1 RRAHRLG
8 RGHDARPGRTRRAG
22 GAQRGE
28 RVDPG
33 GAGARHLRHQSRRP
47 DAALDQRPLPFEH
60 APRQEQQLHA
70 RSLFDPFLL
79 QPTAR
84 LAYRVPADL
93 HRCDQSTEICALY
106 GGRAHLRDVPAQLR
120 LRPVGGTEG
129 NDVKAKLAILFA
141 LLCLCGAVRAQT
153 KIKMTLDWRFEG
165 QTSFMWLGLQRG
177 YFQKEGLDVQ
187 VDAGSG
193 STAAIQRI
201 HTGAYDMGLGD
212 TSALIEYYGNNPGQT
227 RLQMVYLQYDEAPL
241 AYYALKKSGAKSI
254 ADLAG
259 KSITGQPFE
268 VTRKMW
274 PVFARA
280 AKIDPN
286 SVKWVTVDGALRS
299 NAVISGQAFAC
310 GGFLTVPLEFE
321 MRGVKREDVVELKV
335 SDVGVRVYGN
345 GLMVSN
351 ELIAKN

>member
-1 RRAHRLG
+1 M
-8 RGHDARPGRTRRAG
+8 
-22 GAQRGE
+22 
-28 RVDPG
+28 
-33 GAGARHLRHQSRRP
+33 
-47 DAALDQRPLPFEH
+47 
-60 APRQEQQLHA
+60 
-70 RSLFDPFLL
+70 
-79 QPTAR
+79 
-84 LAYRVPADL
+84 
-93 HRCDQSTEICALY
+93 
-106 GGRAHLRDVPAQLR
+106 
-120 LRPVGGTEG
+120 
-129 NDVKAKLAILFA
+129 KAKLAVLA
-141 LLCLCGAVRAQT
+141 VLLSLCSAVHAQT

-177 YFQKEGLDVQ
+177 YFQQEGLDVQ

-259 KSITGQPFE
+259 KSISGQPFE
-268 VTRKMW
+268 VTRKMF

-280 AKIDPN
+280 AKIDPA
-286 SVKWVTVDGALRS
+286 SVKWVTVDSQLRS
-299 NAVISGQAFAC
+299 NAVITGAAFAC
-310 GGFLTVPLEFE
+310 GGFFTVPLEFE
-321 MRGVKREDVVELKV
+321 ARGVKREDVVELKV

-345 GLMVSN
+345 GLMVSS
-351 ELIAKN
+351 ELIQKNPKAVQGFVRAMNRAFREMLSESDASIKALNARDPLTEYKAEMERLNLLRPAILTPRTKVTGLGHIDMPTLTNQIEYVASSVQLKTKPTAEQIFNASFLPPLAERLPK

>member
-1 RRAHRLG
+1 M
-8 RGHDARPGRTRRAG
+8 RTKLAFLAFLLSVSTG
-22 GAQRGE
+22 LGAQTR
-28 RVDPG
+28 
-33 GAGARHLRHQSRRP
+33 
-47 DAALDQRPLPFEH
+47 
-60 APRQEQQLHA
+60 
-70 RSLFDPFLL
+70 
-79 QPTAR
+79 
-84 LAYRVPADL
+84 
-93 HRCDQSTEICALY
+93 
-106 GGRAHLRDVPAQLR
+106 
-120 LRPVGGTEG
+120 
-129 NDVKAKLAILFA
+129 
-141 LLCLCGAVRAQT
+141 
-153 KIKMTLDWRFEG
+153 IKMTLDWRFEG

-177 YFQKEGLDVQ
+177 YFQQEGLDVQ

-259 KSITGQPFE
+259 KSISGQPFE
-268 VTRKMW
+268 VTRKMF

-280 AKIDPN
+280 AKIDPA
-286 SVKWVTVDGALRS
+286 SVKWVTVDSQLRS
-299 NAVISGQAFAC
+299 NAVITGAAFAC
-310 GGFLTVPLEFE
+310 GGFFTVPLEFE
-321 MRGVKREDVVELKV
+321 ARGVKREDVVELKV

-351 ELIAKN
+351 ELIAKNPKAVQGFVRAMNRAFREMLAEPEASVKALNARDPLTEFKQEMERLQLLRPAILTPRTKDTGLGHVDMPTLTSQIEYVASSVQLKAKPTADQIFNASFLPPLADRLPK

>member
-1 RRAHRLG
+1 MK
-8 RGHDARPGRTRRAG
+8 
-22 GAQRGE
+22 
-28 RVDPG
+28 VK
-33 GAGARHLRHQSRRP
+33 
-47 DAALDQRPLPFEH
+47 
-60 APRQEQQLHA
+60 
-70 RSLFDPFLL
+70 
-79 QPTAR
+79 
-84 LAYRVPADL
+84 LAV
-93 HRCDQSTEICALY
+93 
-106 GGRAHLRDVPAQLR
+106 V
-120 LRPVGGTEG
+120 
-129 NDVKAKLAILFA
+129 AILF
-141 LLCLCGAVRAQT
+141 CLCGAVHAQT

-177 YFQKEGLDVQ
+177 YFQKEGLEVQ

-259 KSITGQPFE
+259 KSISGQPFE
-268 VTRKMW
+268 VTRKMF

-280 AKIDPN
+280 AKIDPA
-286 SVKWVTVDGALRS
+286 SVKWVTVDSQLRS
-299 NAVISGQAFAC
+299 NAVITGAAFAC

-321 MRGVKREDVVELKV
+321 ARGVKREDIVELKV
-335 SDVGVRVYGN
+335 ADVGVRVYGN
-345 GLMVSN
+345 GLMVSS
-351 ELIAKN
+351 ELIAKNPKAVQGFVRAMNRAFREMLSESDASVKALNQRDPLTEYKAEMERLTLLRPAIVTARTRVTGFGHVDMPTLTNQIEYVASSVQLKSKPTAEQIFNASFLPPLADRLPAK

>member
-1 RRAHRLG
+1 MC
-8 RGHDARPGRTRRAG
+8 
-22 GAQRGE
+22 
-28 RVDPG
+28 
-33 GAGARHLRHQSRRP
+33 
-47 DAALDQRPLPFEH
+47 AAVE
-60 APRQEQQLHA
+60 
-70 RSLFDPFLL
+70 
-79 QPTAR
+79 
-84 LAYRVPADL
+84 
-93 HRCDQSTEICALY
+93 
-106 GGRAHLRDVPAQLR
+106 
-120 LRPVGGTEG
+120 
-129 NDVKAKLAILFA
+129 
-141 LLCLCGAVRAQT
+141 AQT

-259 KSITGQPFE
+259 KSISGQPFE
-268 VTRKMW
+268 VTRKMF
-274 PVFARA
+274 PVFAHA
-280 AKIDPN
+280 AKIDPA
-286 SVKWVTVDGALRS
+286 SVKWVTVDSQLRS
-299 NAVISGQAFAC
+299 NAVITGAAFAC
-310 GGFLTVPLEFE
+310 GGFFTVPLEFE
-321 MRGVKREDVVELKV
+321 ARGVKRDDIVELKV

-345 GLMVSN
+345 GLMVSS
-351 ELIAKN
+351 ELIQKNPKAVQGFVRAMNRAFREMLAEPEASVKALNARDPLTEFKQEMERLSLLRPAILTSRTKDTGLGHVDMPTLEKQIEYVASSVQLKAKPTAEQIFNASFLPPLAERLPK

>member
-1 RRAHRLG
+1 
-8 RGHDARPGRTRRAG
+8 
-22 GAQRGE
+22 
-28 RVDPG
+28 
-33 GAGARHLRHQSRRP
+33 
-47 DAALDQRPLPFEH
+47 
-60 APRQEQQLHA
+60 
-70 RSLFDPFLL
+70 
-79 QPTAR
+79 
-84 LAYRVPADL
+84 
-93 HRCDQSTEICALY
+93 
-106 GGRAHLRDVPAQLR
+106 
-120 LRPVGGTEG
+120 
-129 NDVKAKLAILFA
+129 
-141 LLCLCGAVRAQT
+141 
-153 KIKMTLDWRFEG
+153 
-165 QTSFMWLGLQRG
+165 MWLGLQRG

-351 ELIAKN
+351 ELIAKNPKVVQGFVRAMNRAFREMLSESDASIRALNARDPLTEYKAEMERLDLLRPAILTPRTKVTGLGHVDMPTLTNQIEYVASSVQLKAKPTAEQIFNASFLPPLAERLPAK

>member
-1 RRAHRLG
+1 M
-8 RGHDARPGRTRRAG
+8 
-22 GAQRGE
+22 
-28 RVDPG
+28 
-33 GAGARHLRHQSRRP
+33 
-47 DAALDQRPLPFEH
+47 
-60 APRQEQQLHA
+60 
-70 RSLFDPFLL
+70 
-79 QPTAR
+79 
-84 LAYRVPADL
+84 
-93 HRCDQSTEICALY
+93 
-106 GGRAHLRDVPAQLR
+106 
-120 LRPVGGTEG
+120 
-129 NDVKAKLAILFA
+129 KAKLA
-141 LLCLCGAVRAQT
+141 LLAVLLAFCGVLQAQT

-212 TSALIEYYGNNPGQT
+212 MSALIEYYGNNPGQT

-241 AYYALKKSGAKSI
+241 AYYAFKKSGAKSI

-259 KSITGQPFE
+259 KSVTGQPFE
-268 VTRKMW
+268 VTRKMF

-299 NAVISGQAFAC
+299 NAVIGGQAFAC

-321 MRGVKREDVVELKV
+321 ARGVKREDLVELKV

-351 ELIAKN
+351 ELIAKNPKAVQGFVRAMNRAFREMLSESDASIKALNQRDALTEYKTEMERLNLLRPAILTSRTKETGLGHVDMPTLTNQIEYVASSVQLKAKPTAEQVFNASFLPPLAERLPK

>member
-1 RRAHRLG
+1 MC
-8 RGHDARPGRTRRAG
+8 
-22 GAQRGE
+22 
-28 RVDPG
+28 
-33 GAGARHLRHQSRRP
+33 
-47 DAALDQRPLPFEH
+47 AAVE
-60 APRQEQQLHA
+60 
-70 RSLFDPFLL
+70 
-79 QPTAR
+79 
-84 LAYRVPADL
+84 
-93 HRCDQSTEICALY
+93 
-106 GGRAHLRDVPAQLR
+106 
-120 LRPVGGTEG
+120 
-129 NDVKAKLAILFA
+129 
-141 LLCLCGAVRAQT
+141 AQT

-259 KSITGQPFE
+259 KSISGQPFE
-268 VTRKMW
+268 VTRKMF

-280 AKIDPN
+280 AKIDPA
-286 SVKWVTVDGALRS
+286 SVKWVTVDSQLRT
-299 NAVISGQAFAC
+299 NAVITGAAFAC
-310 GGFLTVPLEFE
+310 GGFFTVPLEFE
-321 MRGVKREDVVELKV
+321 ARGVKRDDIVELKV

-345 GLMVSN
+345 GLMVSS
-351 ELIAKN
+351 ELIQKNPKAVQGFVRAMNRAFREMLAEPEASVKALNARDPLTEFKQEMERLSLLRPAILTSRTKDTGLGHVDMPTLEKQIEYVASSVQLKAKPTPEQIFNASFLPPLAERLPK

>member
-1 RRAHRLG
+1 MC
-8 RGHDARPGRTRRAG
+8 
-22 GAQRGE
+22 
-28 RVDPG
+28 
-33 GAGARHLRHQSRRP
+33 
-47 DAALDQRPLPFEH
+47 AAVE
-60 APRQEQQLHA
+60 
-70 RSLFDPFLL
+70 
-79 QPTAR
+79 
-84 LAYRVPADL
+84 
-93 HRCDQSTEICALY
+93 
-106 GGRAHLRDVPAQLR
+106 
-120 LRPVGGTEG
+120 
-129 NDVKAKLAILFA
+129 
-141 LLCLCGAVRAQT
+141 AQT
-153 KIKMTLDWRFEG
+153 RIKMTLDWRFEG

-259 KSITGQPFE
+259 KSISGQPFE
-268 VTRKMW
+268 VTRKMF
-274 PVFARA
+274 PVFAHA
-280 AKIDPN
+280 AKIDPA
-286 SVKWVTVDGALRS
+286 SVKWVTVDSQLRS
-299 NAVISGQAFAC
+299 NAVITGAAFAC
-310 GGFLTVPLEFE
+310 GGFFTVPLEFE
-321 MRGVKREDVVELKV
+321 ARGVKREDIVELKV

-351 ELIAKN
+351 ELIQKNPKAVQGFVRAMNRAFREMLAEPEASVKALNARDPLTEFKQEMERLTLLRPAILTSRTKDTGLGHVDMPTLTKQIEYVASSVQLKAKPTAEQIFNASFLPPLAERLPAK